1 MTLSNLTLAQL
12 SEACNL
18 SNYNAKDS
26 EETQGTNKSNI
37 PCVWNYKDK
46 ECSTEYLAADN
57 DKAKTNNKKK
67 LSKEQLNCLIQKVK
81 QYVKQKTAYWNKFK
95 EIINGMGFKLRTEA
109 MFEKSGIK
117 SGDGLLY
124 EDAYNSRQSFSD
136 KNVKSLFEKAK
147 QETDK
152 HMGYRLEDIDF

>member
-18 SNYNAKDS
+18 PNYNAKDS
-26 EETQGTNKSNI
+26 EETQGTKKSNI
-37 PCVWNYKDK
+37 PCVWNY
-46 ECSTEYLAADN
+46 EGEENSSEYLAADN
-57 DKAKTNNKKK
+57 NKTKTNNKKK
-67 LSKEQLNCLIQKVK
+67 LSERQEKCLIQKLK

-152 HMGYRLEDIDF
+152 QIGYRLEDTHL

>member
-18 SNYNAKDS
+18 PNYNAKDS
-26 EETQGTNKSNI
+26 EETQGTKKSNI
-37 PCVWNYKDK
+37 PCVWNY
-46 ECSTEYLAADN
+46 EGEENSSEYLAADN
-57 DKAKTNNKKK
+57 NKTKTNNKKK
-67 LSKEQLNCLIQKVK
+67 LSERQEKCLIQKLK

-152 HMGYRLEDIDF
+152 QMGYRLEDTHL